1 MPGDARMDDL
11 ARDLIRRHAELK
23 SARGTWEAH
32 WQELADFV
40 RPQRAEF
47 TGPRTPGDRRNREI
61 FDGTPGQAAESLAA
75 GLWGMVTNAANQWFA
90 LSIDDP
96 DLAAWQP
103 VKEWLELAAERMR
116 SLFAHNGG
124 QFYARVFEL
133 YGDLATFGTGVFYS
147 EDVIGGGY
155 LRFSTRPLAEICV
168 AEDHAG
174 LVDTVF
180 RAFRMTARQ
189 AVQRFGSDTVGDK
202 IRDAVERQP
211 DRAFPFLHAVL
222 PAAEAGGSAGGQ
234 GAWASIY
241 VDVTDRKMVRRG
253 SFAEMPFQVPRWST
267 AAGEVYGRSPA
278 MLALADV
285 KMLNQMART
294 TIEAAHKAVNP
305 PLIAFDD
312 GVYRPMR
319 LYPGSVNF
327 GGVNQ
332 DGRALVQPLFT
343 GSRVDI
349 GLEMEEQ
356 RRGAIREAF
365 YFSLMQMV
373 GRADMTATEVMAR
386 QEEKLRLLGPHLGR
400 LQAEF
405 LDPLIERVFAV
416 MERNRALPEP
426 PAELEGYRLTIDYVS
441 PLAKAQ
447 KASDG
452 QAMLRALESIAPL
465 AQIDPTVVDNFDPDV
480 LARRLAEAW
489 GAPAAILR
497 GPDEVAELRRQRAAA
512 QAAQQQMAML
522 QQAAQAAERGA
533 GAAQRLAAT
542 EGGTDLI
549 RGLAG
554 AVGGAGA

>member
-1 MPGDARMDDL
+1 MDDL
-11 ARDLIRRHAELK
+11 AHELIRRHGELK
-23 SARGTWEAH
+23 AARGTWEAH

-40 RPQRAEF
+40 RPLRADF
-47 TGPRTPGDRRNREI
+47 TGPRSPGEKRSREI
-61 FDGTPGQAAESLAA
+61 YDGTPGHAVEALAA

-90 LSIDDP
+90 LTIDDP
-96 DLAAWQP
+96 DLAGFQP
-103 VKEWLELAAERMR
+103 VKEWLDLAAEHMR

-133 YGDLATFGTGVFYS
+133 YADLATFGTGVFYS
-147 EDVIGGGY
+147 EDVVGEGY
-155 LRFSTRPLAEICV
+155 LRFSTRPLAETCV
-168 AEDHAG
+168 AEDDG
-174 LVDTVF
+174 GTVDTVF
-180 RAFRMTARQ
+180 RSFEMTARQ
-189 AVQRFGSDTVGDK
+189 AVQRFGDGQLEGK
-202 IRDAVERQP
+202 LRDAAEKQP

-222 PAAEAGGSAGGQ
+222 PAKEVEGKAERGKP
-234 GAWASIY
+234 WASLY
-241 VDVTDRKMVRRG
+241 VDVTGRKVLRRG
-253 SFAEMPFQVPRWST
+253 GFAEFPFQVPRWST

-285 KMLNQMART
+285 KMLNQMARS

-332 DGRALVQPLFT
+332 DGRPLVQPLLT
-343 GSRVDI
+343 GTRVDI

-400 LQAEF
+400 LQSEF
-405 LDPLIERVFAV
+405 LDPLIDRVFAV
-416 MERNRALPEP
+416 MQRNRQLPEP
-426 PAELEGYRLTIDYVS
+426 PPELEGRELKVDYVS

-447 KASDG
+447 KAADG

-465 AQIDPTVVDNFDPDV
+465 AQIEPTVVDNFDPDA

-497 GPDEVAELRRQRAAA
+497 GQDEVAELRQQRAQA

-522 QQAAQAAERGA
+522 QQAAKAAEQGA

-542 EGGTDLI
+542 EGGAELVQGI
-549 RGLAG
+549 AG
-554 AVGGAGA
+554 AMGQAGA